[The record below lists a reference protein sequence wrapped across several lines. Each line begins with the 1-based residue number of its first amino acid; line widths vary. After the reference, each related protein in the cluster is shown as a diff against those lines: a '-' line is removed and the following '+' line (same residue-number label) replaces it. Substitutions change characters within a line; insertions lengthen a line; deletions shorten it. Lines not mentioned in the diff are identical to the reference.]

1 MNKRKPKPRSKPLE
15 HFPLT
20 HDPLTGEPIEQGARA
35 K

>member
-1 MNKRKPKPRSKPLE
+1 MRTKRKPRKKPLE

-20 HDPLTGEPIEQGARA
+20 HDPLTGEPIEQEVKA